1 MSFAWLDSVT
11 LAEAL
16 LQARTT
22 LVPEEACCHAAISRV
37 YYAVYGVAHT
47 DAREHEGLQLPTTG
61 DAHQGV
67 IMHYFRGPTP
77 LHRAIGDSLRQLRSV
92 RNRADDDDQFDHAVA
107 RAGFVV
113 QRARTLMTQLQA
125 LTPLSPPSADAGEP
139 AGTTDAPQDTEA

>member
-1 MSFAWLDSVT
+1 MSFAWQDYLT

-22 LVPEEACCHAAISRV
+22 LAPEEACCRTAISRA
-37 YYAVYGVAHT
+37 YYAVYNIACT
-47 DAREHEGLQLPTTG
+47 RAQTHEGLQLPATG
-61 DAHQGV
+61 DAHQRV
-67 IMHYFRGPTP
+67 IMHYFRGPSP

-92 RNRADDDDQFDHAVA
+92 RNRADYDAQFDQAVA

-125 LTPLSPPSADAGEP
+125 LIPIPPPADTGGSAETTEPSQDAG
-139 AGTTDAPQDTEA
+139 A